1 MQRQVAVVGAS
12 GYTGAE
18 LVRLLSAHPGITVA
32 AVTSEQSAGQ
42 AVEVLFPS
50 LAGHAPQIL
59 RRLDPGAVAASAEL
73 VFLALPHQTA
83 MAAAVPI
90 LDAGRRVVD
99 LSADFRFRDP
109 LVYESWYRTTH
120 MAPALCPE
128 AVYGLPEFHRE
139 ALKTA
144 RLAAVPGCYPAGAL
158 LGLLPLLREGVIDP
172 EGIVISAASGVSGAG
187 RKVEVEYVF
196 GEVSENFKAYGV
208 AGHRHTPEIEQELS
222 RAAGR
227 EVRVTFTP
235 HLVPMTRGILST
247 CVVRLTR
254 GVGTADLLALYRD
267 AYKREPFIR
276 VLTEGRLPET
286 KTVRGSNYCDVAA
299 KVDARTGRA
308 IVLTA
313 IDNLMKGASGQ
324 AIQCMNLMLDFEET
338 AGLKAPA
345 LWP

>member
-1 MQRQVAVVGAS
+1 MQRRVAIVGAS

-18 LVRLLSAHPGITVA
+18 LVRLLAAHPGVAVA

-42 AVEVLFPS
+42 PVEALFPS

-59 RRLDPGAVAASAEL
+59 QRLDPTAVAAAAEL

-83 MAAAVPI
+83 MGAAAPI

-109 LVYESWYRTTH
+109 RVYESWYRTRH
-120 MAPALCPE
+120 LAPALCGE
-128 AVYGLPEFHRE
+128 AVYGLPEVHRE

-144 RLAAVPGCYPAGAL
+144 RLAAVPGCYPTGAL
-158 LGLLPLLREGVIDP
+158 LGLLPLLREGLIDP
-172 EGIVISAASGVSGAG
+172 EQIVINAASGVSGAG

-196 GEVSENFKAYGV
+196 GEVNENFKAYAV
-208 AGHRHTPEIEQELS
+208 AGHRHTPEIEQELTLV
-222 RAAGR
+222 AGR

-235 HLVPMTRGILST
+235 HLAPMTRGILST
-247 CVVRLTR
+247 CVVRLMR
-254 GVGTADLLALYRD
+254 PAGTADLLTLYRD
-267 AYKREPFIR
+267 AYKGESFIR
-276 VLTEGRLPET
+276 VLPEGRFPET
-286 KTVRGSNYCDVAA
+286 KAVWGSNYCDIAA

-308 IVLTA
+308 ILVTA
-313 IDNLMKGASGQ
+313 IDNLVKGASGQ
-324 AIQCMNLMLDFEET
+324 AIQCMNLMLGFEET
-338 AGLKAPA
+338 AGLRSPA